1 MDSLG
6 PIRAHRNLNAR
17 DTSETWSY
25 YTLPKSLP
33 VERAASLLLYN
44 VDMKQPNMGS
54 KAVKDCILGGGHRS
68 VFAWIKS
75 AKAYSIEPETVFSLA
90 DGWYVG
96 GLYFF
101 RRNWKRLRFNPT
113 KGQQYFQDD
122 DGQRIDTADAVLLL
136 SNGHAYFRRAS

>member
-1 MDSLG
+1 MNPLG

-44 VDMKQPNMGS
+44 VDMKQPNMSS
-54 KAVKDCILGGGHRS
+54 KAVKDCILRGGHRS
-68 VFAWIKS
+68 VFAWLKS
-75 AKAYSIEPETVFSLA
+75 ADAWRIAQHRAHVRL
-90 DGWYVG
+90 
-96 GLYFF
+96 GLLYPTA
-101 RRNWKRLRFNPT
+101 WERLRFNPT

-122 DGQRIDTADAVLLL
+122 DGQRVDTAAAVLLL
-136 SNGHAYFRRAS
+136 SNGHAYFRRDS